1 MANFFPTLARLRI
14 SDSRSLKDR
23 FDNHKLKKP
32 DTEEQVLGYSMRRL
46 LNNCEVAHAF
56 VAKIRLFHKGAAKTI
71 DDDNIEAEALAAS
84 GQLDEPRPK
93 LLSSCASCALE
104 PLNILY
110 GLSGISSG
118 NCPNE
123 TQLGT
128 SICNGN
134 LFEAFGDGQAL
145 CQFVNFTDVHL
156 AGRPVRQRMYKPV
169 TSNLSSQ
176 YDCAINRNT
185 RTC

>member
-1 MANFFPTLARLRI
+1 MANSFPTLARLRI

-46 LNNCEVAHAF
+46 LYNCEVAHAF

-104 PLNILY
+104 
-110 GLSGISSG
+110 
-118 NCPNE
+118 
-123 TQLGT
+123 LGT
-128 SICNGN
+128 RICNGN

-156 AGRPVRQRMYKPV
+156 AGRPDRRRMYKPF
-169 TSNLSSQ
+169 TSSLSSQ
-176 YDCAINRNT
+176 YDCAVNRNA